1 MNLRMKLKILL
12 LFVCCN
18 LFSQK
23 IIISDEFTWYD
34 GTLKGVINYSSIM
47 FGEKVFFG
55 VESWTWKDI
64 DGIVAAES
72 TINENL
78 SIYSGIRFKKQI
90 RGYFMNLNWN
100 QTPCRCRHQKP
111 IKYYIGVRS
120 LTLKDVRLSIGIRYG
135 LKI

>member
-1 MNLRMKLKILL
+1 MKLKILL

-23 IIISDEFTWYD
+23 IIISDELTWYN

-47 FGEKVFFG
+47 FGEKVFVG
-55 VESWTWKDI
+55 VESGTWKDI

-100 QTPCRCRHQKP
+100 KTPCRCRHQKP

>member
-1 MNLRMKLKILL
+1 MKLLL
-12 LFVCCN
+12 LLIGLN

-23 IIISDEFTWYD
+23 VIVSDELTWYD
-34 GTLKGVINYSSIM
+34 GTLTGVINYSSIM
-47 FGEKVFFG
+47 VGEKIFVG
-55 VESWTWKDI
+55 VESGTWKDI
-64 DGIVAAES
+64 DGIVAAET

-100 QTPCRCRHQKP
+100 QTPCRCRYRKP

>member
-1 MNLRMKLKILL
+1 M
-12 LFVCCN
+12 FVVT

-47 FGEKVFFG
+47 FGEKVFVG
-55 VESWTWKDI
+55 VESGTWKDI

>member
-47 FGEKVFFG
+47 FGEKVFVG
-55 VESWTWKDI
+55 VESGTWKDI
-64 DGIVAAES
+64 DGIVAAET
-72 TINENL
+72 TINENFL
-78 SIYSGIRFKKQI
+78 
-90 RGYFMNLNWN
+90 
-100 QTPCRCRHQKP
+100 
-111 IKYYIGVRS
+111 YIQVLGLRNKS
-120 LTLKDVRLSIGIRYG
+120 EDTL
-135 LKI
+135 

>member
-47 FGEKVFFG
+47 FGEKVFVG
-55 VESWTWKDI
+55 VESGTWKDI

-78 SIYSGIRFKKQI
+78 SIYSFGFFIQFFNGCLSNSLLTSLIRFSSGVSCFNQDESHSI
-90 RGYFMNLNWN
+90 EFQNL
-100 QTPCRCRHQKP
+100 
-111 IKYYIGVRS
+111 
-120 LTLKDVRLSIGIRYG
+120 
-135 LKI
+135 

>member
-55 VESWTWKDI
+55 VES
-64 DGIVAAES
+64 
-72 TINENL
+72 
-78 SIYSGIRFKKQI
+78 
-90 RGYFMNLNWN
+90 
-100 QTPCRCRHQKP
+100 
-111 IKYYIGVRS
+111 
-120 LTLKDVRLSIGIRYG
+120 
-135 LKI
+135 

>member
-1 MNLRMKLKILL
+1 MKLKILL

-47 FGEKVFFG
+47 VGEKIFVG
-55 VESWTWKDI
+55 VESGTWKSI
-64 DGIVAAES
+64 DGILAAE
-72 TINENL
+72 TNINENF

-90 RGYFMNLNWN
+90 RGYFMNVNYNTDRCL
-100 QTPCRCRHQKP
+100 CRKQWP
-111 IKYYIGVRS
+111 IKYYIGLKS
-120 LTLKDVRLSIGIRYG
+120 LYLKDVRLSIGIRYG

>member
-1 MNLRMKLKILL
+1 MKLKILL

-23 IIISDEFTWYD
+23 IIISDEFTWYN

-47 FGEKVFFG
+47 FGDKVFVG
-55 VESWTWKDI
+55 VESGTWKDI
-64 DGIVAAES
+64 DGIVATE
-72 TINENL
+72 TNINENL

-100 QTPCRCRHQKP
+100 QKPCLCRKQWP
-111 IKYYIGVRS
+111 IKYYIGLRS
-120 LTLKDVRLSIGIRYG
+120 LTLKDTRISIGIRYG

>member
-1 MNLRMKLKILL
+1 MKLKILL

-47 FGEKVFFG
+47 VGEKIFVG
-55 VESWTWKDI
+55 VESGTWKSI
-64 DGIVAAES
+64 DGILAAETS
-72 TINENL
+72 INENL

-90 RGYFMNLNWN
+90 RGYFMNVNYNTDRCL
-100 QTPCRCRHQKP
+100 CRKQWP
-111 IKYYIGVRS
+111 IKYYIGLKS
-120 LTLKDVRLSIGIRYG
+120 LDLKNVRLSIGIRYG

>member
-1 MNLRMKLKILL
+1 MKLKILL

-34 GTLKGVINYSSIM
+34 GSLKGVINYSSIM
-47 FGEKVFFG
+47 FGEKVYIG
-55 VESWTWKDI
+55 VESGTWKNI
-64 DGIVAAES
+64 DGILAAET
-72 TINENL
+72 TINENF

-90 RGYFMNLNWN
+90 RGYFMNVNYNTDRCL
-100 QTPCRCRHQKP
+100 CRKKWP
-111 IKYYIGVRS
+111 IKYYVGVKS
-120 LTLKDVRLSIGIRYG
+120 LSLKDVRLSIGIRYG